1 MRVLSVCL
9 AIMGFC
15 ACSDLPPT
23 PAEMQTK
30 SNGIATWDSIEAS
43 THTKAS
49 RPPEPVLIVDRKE
62 KSCFKV
68 YSVFPQEYRLP
79 NGQAYSLRDCKQDCG
94 TSIQCPSWAQEVY
107 IDLERRTRKKKAT
120 DARASEKTEAA
131 EKPGDTE
138 NQEAVEAPKPS
149 KSSKTID
156 VLGPPPTDAPEK
168 TVQQ

>member
-1 MRVLSVCL
+1 MRVLSICL
-9 AIMGFC
+9 AIIGFC

-30 SNGIATWDSIEAS
+30 SNTIATWYSIEAS

-62 KSCFKV
+62 ESCFKV

-79 NGQAYSLRDCKQDCG
+79 NGQAYSLRDCEQDCG
-94 TSIQCPSWAQEVY
+94 TSIQCPPWAQEVY
-107 IDLERRTRKKKAT
+107 IDLKRRTKKVKVIKEQNTAKPE
-120 DARASEKTEAA
+120 DGVKSEPTEA
-131 EKPGDTE
+131 DDS
-138 NQEAVEAPKPS
+138 QEAPKPT
-149 KSSKTID
+149 KTSD
-156 VLGPPPTDAPEK
+156 LLGPPPTDAPEK